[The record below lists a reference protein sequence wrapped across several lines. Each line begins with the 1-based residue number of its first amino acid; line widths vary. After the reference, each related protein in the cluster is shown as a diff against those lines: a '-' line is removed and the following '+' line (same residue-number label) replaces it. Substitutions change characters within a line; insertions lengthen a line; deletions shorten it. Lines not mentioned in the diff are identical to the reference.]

1 MIDASQF
8 DDEGGDGF
16 SFACSGVAMHG
27 KFALVTGDSQGLLQL
42 RRRHGVWKIDRR
54 VQSPGVD
61 DAGDPHQPGWINF
74 RESVTP
80 ATTFDNVAIAP
91 KPMRNGRYLGL
102 AVDHTHRTIAV
113 VSGVGSATP
122 RLVGALRAR
131 ALGNDALDQGTGGVV
146 FLPGS
151 SDRVL
156 MATMTG
162 FAVLRLRDP
171 AEPRLKVR
179 TKVGDGSQP
188 PSSITVTSDADH
200 VAVAAGGHV
209 FGYRNVLAAVQHG
222 KRFHKQTSFRLGSSG
237 TESVSDVAYTAN
249 GTLVVLHGDP
259 ASIPTGSSP
268 WSRRFRGGTTQSA
281 ARPRRPLRPT
291 PGASRS
297 GPRLRRP
304 DRPSGTLTPA
314 DPPSESLA
322 CRTRLSV
329 APLSGRH
336 CRPGEGSG
344 LGRRTPHVTTHACT
358 HRGRGAHGD
367 DRLDR
372 HDRRRLHCSIS
383 TDIRTPPHTAHG
395 APPEHHR
402 EGEPDPSAC
411 SARLTAT
418 SRSSAAITGAK
429 AKKSALLDVTTG
441 DAIASVVN
449 PVGGNDALFCD
460 TDGKVFVAKHLRT
473 SPHLLM
479 TPINTHRFTD
489 EGDSGYGSFC
499 YGVAMHGKFALA
511 TADSQGLIQ
520 LIRKHG
526 DWKIDTRV
534 HSPGHND
541 ADNPH
546 RRGWIDV
553 KDSTTKATLLNQ
565 VQIAPKPLPNGKFLA
580 VALDR
585 DEDKVKRD
593 TAVVFSGV
601 GTAKPKV
608 LGAVHSRA
616 LAIED
621 DNFGDM
627 VFGSGGMAFVPGSA
641 KKALILTRTGFAVLG
656 LNNPAHP
663 RLKNRKSI
671 SGTGSAQP
679 NSITISKDGDHVAV
693 AVGSTVYAYKNV
705 RAAIAKGKR
714 FKLQTSFHV
723 SSDIDDV
730 ITDVGYTSNN
740 NLLVL
745 HGPSSSEHRLGPD
758 GRAEGPG
765 GAPRDQGL
773 DQHDGSRGPRQPV
786 AVPDAVGGR
795 PIRGRSPGSR
805 GGASRCAEPG
815 SGLGDLVGRGLPARD
830 QTDAGVGHPVTED
843 AGVRERVGRGGREL
857 HERHV
862 DVDPLQQAAPRRR
875 PATSARPPARPSAG
889 WHARRGGATARR

>member
-1 MIDASQF
+1 MSRR
-8 DDEGGDGF
+8 
-16 SFACSGVAMHG
+16 MP
-27 KFALVTGDSQGLLQL
+27 AL
-42 RRRHGVWKIDRR
+42 
-54 VQSPGVD
+54 
-61 DAGDPHQPGWINF
+61 
-74 RESVTP
+74 
-80 ATTFDNVAIAP
+80 IA
-91 KPMRNGRYLGL
+91 
-102 AVDHTHRTIAV
+102 
-113 VSGVGSATP
+113 
-122 RLVGALRAR
+122 VGALTATTVLI
-131 ALGNDALDQGTGGVV
+131 ATTADASTQHQHRTSAPHHTPLTVHLQSTTAKATG
-146 FLPGS
+146 S
-151 SDRVL
+151 
-156 MATMTG
+156 
-162 FAVLRLRDP
+162 
-171 AEPRLKVR
+171 
-179 TKVGDGSQP
+179 VG
-188 PSSITVTSDADH
+188 
-200 VAVAAGGHV
+200 V
-209 FGYRNVLAAVQHG
+209 FGAADGDFQ
-222 KRFHKQTSFRLGSSG
+222 
-237 TESVSDVAYTAN
+237 
-249 GTLVVLHGDP
+249 VV
-259 ASIPTGSSP
+259 
-268 WSRRFRGGTTQSA
+268 R
-281 ARPRRPLRPT
+281 
-291 PGASRS
+291 
-297 GPRLRRP
+297 
-304 DRPSGTLTPA
+304 
-314 DPPSESLA
+314 
-322 CRTRLSV
+322 
-329 APLSGRH
+329 
-336 CRPGEGSG
+336 
-344 LGRRTPHVTTHACT
+344 
-358 HRGRGAHGD
+358 
-367 DRLDR
+367 
-372 HDRRRLHCSIS
+372 
-383 TDIRTPPHTAHG
+383 
-395 APPEHHR
+395 
-402 EGEPDPSAC
+402 
-411 SARLTAT
+411 
-418 SRSSAAITGAK
+418 AITGAK

-489 EGDSGYGSFC
+489 EGDLGYGSFC

-534 HSPGHND
+534 NSPGHND
-541 ADNPH
+541 AHNPH

-585 DEDKVKRD
+585 DEDKAKRD

-627 VFGSGGMAFVPGSA
+627 VFGTGGMAFVPGSA

-745 HGPSSSEHRLGPD
+745 HGPSSSSTGWALTVVRKVPAGHHAIKGSTSTT
-758 GRAEGPG
+758 
-765 GAPRDQGL
+765 APEDR
-773 DQHDGSRGPRQPV
+773 GSLSLYRTP
-786 AVPDAVGGR
+786 
-795 PIRGRSPGSR
+795 
-805 GGASRCAEPG
+805 
-815 SGLGDLVGRGLPARD
+815 
-830 QTDAGVGHPVTED
+830 
-843 AGVRERVGRGGREL
+843 
-857 HERHV
+857 
-862 DVDPLQQAAPRRR
+862 
-875 PATSARPPARPSAG
+875 
-889 WHARRGGATARR
+889 